1 MPSIHIP
8 VSTSTPPLPL
18 NKDPRS
24 ASPCPPRTT
33 SIIPSESTQASVLSG
48 WSDDGGNSL
57 QSTHATTPGG
67 IAETVKEKI
76 MENQMV
82 INTFIAGEWSHALL
96 SRRGTDMEGQLR
108 LQKLTGQ
115 EGWLERRAG
124 QSSPLSNG

>member
-1 MPSIHIP
+1 
-8 VSTSTPPLPL
+8 
-18 NKDPRS
+18 
-24 ASPCPPRTT
+24 
-33 SIIPSESTQASVLSG
+33 
-48 WSDDGGNSL
+48 
-57 QSTHATTPGG
+57 
-67 IAETVKEKI
+67 